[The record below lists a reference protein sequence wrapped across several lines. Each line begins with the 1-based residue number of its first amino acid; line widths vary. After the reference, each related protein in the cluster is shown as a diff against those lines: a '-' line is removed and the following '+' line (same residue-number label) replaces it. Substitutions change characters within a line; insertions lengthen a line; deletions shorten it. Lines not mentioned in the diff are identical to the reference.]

1 VYNRTVVSNT
11 TVGFHALF
19 STPRAIIT
27 PQPALPHS
35 VGTRPE
41 LVTRPTVLV
50 PCFRTPPVAAIPRLV
65 LERCSPTQPASRT
78 RPLVGKHFS
87 QTRPDSTTRPM
98 VFPRSPETTTGNHN
112 TANGDEALGSNTTGN
127 FNTTDGAHSLEN
139 NTIGSVFGQSSFE
152 GTAVFINSTGKL
164 GTITSSWR
172 FKKRLSRWQRPA
184 KDSLRSNQ

>member
-1 VYNRTVVSNT
+1 MNTRTSTNYIPLYGRSALLLLSLLIGCFAFSLTMSAVSPAPDGGYPAGNTAEGDDALFNLSKNGYYNTAI
-11 TVGFHALF
+11 GFHALF
-19 STPRAIIT
+19 STPGAIIT

-98 VFPRSPETTTGNHN
+98 VFPRSPETRRET
-112 TANGDEALGSNTTGN
+112 
-127 FNTTDGAHSLEN
+127 
-139 NTIGSVFGQSSFE
+139 
-152 GTAVFINSTGKL
+152 
-164 GTITSSWR
+164 
-172 FKKRLSRWQRPA
+172 
-184 KDSLRSNQ
+184 